1 MSLSE
6 CIAVLDELYGND
18 IKKKEGHSDDDKLIL
33 VPEKLREFYS
43 QYISMK
49 MPFGKILSIEEG
61 IDLSNKEPFRSEGWF
76 CFGQDDYFSFW
87 LCKLSPDDE
96 GLSFTSWDHDME
108 EEIDAPAFE
117 SLEEMLMFISD
128 DYMNS
133 ELAAMCKVSVSGYC
147 KEAMK
152 EMVEVRKAF
161 HSTVSMLELKEKASK
176 GSCLLK
182 DKFHYYQ
189 AKKIIKDLDL
199 KYIKVTLKKTR
210 EW

>member
-18 IKKKEGHSDDDKLIL
+18 IKKKEGHSDDDKLIF

-96 GLSFTSWDHDME
+96 GLSFASWDHDME

-152 EMVEVRKAF
+152 EMIEVRKAF

-189 AKKIIKDLDL
+189 AKKIIKELDF